1 MSCPVPSAADL
12 SAGEGGGRRQSQTP
26 CGATRRRPMRSAPT
40 GASAR
45 AVDALLSRYAVRALF
60 AATVAVALL
69 SSEVAAA
76 PRAVVLE
83 IEGAIGPAVA
93 DYVVR
98 ELRGIGQSDTR
109 LVILRMNT
117 PGGLDTSMRTIIR
130 AILSSPVPVAAYVAP
145 SGARA
150 ASAGTYIT
158 YASAIAAMAPGTNL
172 GAATPIQLG
181 GMPRLPGG
189 APEQPA
195 GQKGKEKGNE
205 GNSAAEPADTET
217 RTAVSLPA
225 SEALKLHVIDVIA
238 DDVPDL
244 LRKIDGRTVKVA
256 GKPERLATAGLD
268 VVTAAPDWR
277 TELLAVITDPNVAFI
292 LMLIGVY
299 GLIFEFLNP
308 GAVAP
313 GLVGSIS
320 LLVALYALNLLP
332 INYAGAALVLLGI
345 GLMVAEAHIGSF
357 GVIGVGG
364 IIAFV
369 IGAIMMF
376 PSGAPGFT
384 LSLSVVGAA
393 TVATAALFLLVLTM
407 LLRSRRRP
415 VVTGKEG
422 LLGAEGETVAWD
434 GEEGRVRVNGEIW
447 RARAPRPLEA
457 GARIKVINRE
467 GLVLVLEPA

>member
-1 MSCPVPSAADL
+1 
-12 SAGEGGGRRQSQTP
+12 
-26 CGATRRRPMRSAPT
+26 MRSAPT

-45 AVDALLSRYAVRALF
+45 AVNAFLSRYAARALF

-69 SSEVAAA
+69 SGEVAAA

-93 DYVVR
+93 DYFVR
-98 ELRGIGQSDTR
+98 ELRAIGQSDTR

-181 GMPRLPGG
+181 GTPRLPGG
-189 APEQPA
+189 TSQP
-195 GQKGKEKGNE
+195 KDKEKSSG
-205 GNSAAEPADTET
+205 GDTSASEPADTET
-217 RTAVSLPA
+217 RKAINDAVAYIRGLAELNGRNADWAAEAVRTAVSLSA
-225 SEALKLHVIDVIA
+225 SEALKLNVIDVIA

-244 LRKIDGRTVKVA
+244 LRKIDGRSVKVA
-256 GKPERLATAGLD
+256 GKPQTLATADLEI
-268 VVTAAPDWR
+268 VTAVPDWR

-292 LMLIGVY
+292 LLLIGTY

-313 GLVGSIS
+313 GLIGSIS

-357 GVIGVGG
+357 GVIGIGG
-364 IIAFV
+364 IVAFV

-422 LLGAEGETVAWD
+422 LLGAEGETVAWG

-447 RARAPRPLEA
+447 RARAPRPLQP

-467 GLVLVLEPA
+467 GLVLVVEPA

>member
-1 MSCPVPSAADL
+1 
-12 SAGEGGGRRQSQTP
+12 
-26 CGATRRRPMRSAPT
+26 
-40 GASAR
+40 
-45 AVDALLSRYAVRALF
+45 
-60 AATVAVALL
+60 
-69 SSEVAAA
+69 
-76 PRAVVLE
+76 
-83 IEGAIGPAVA
+83 
-93 DYVVR
+93 
-98 ELRGIGQSDTR
+98 
-109 LVILRMNT
+109 
-117 PGGLDTSMRTIIR
+117 
-130 AILSSPVPVAAYVAP
+130 
-145 SGARA
+145 
-150 ASAGTYIT
+150 
-158 YASAIAAMAPGTNL
+158 
-172 GAATPIQLG
+172 
-181 GMPRLPGG
+181 MPRLPGG
-189 APEQPA
+189 APDQPA
-195 GQKGKEKGNE
+195 GQKGKEKGSE

-217 RTAVSLPA
+217 RKAVNDAVAYIRGLAELNDRNADWAAEAVRTAVSLPA

-357 GVIGVGG
+357 GVIGLGG

-376 PSGAPGFT
+376 PPGAPGLT
-384 LSLSVVGAA
+384 LSLSVVAAA
-393 TVATAALFLLVLTM
+393 TATTAALFLLVLTM

-447 RARAPRPLEA
+447 RARARLPLQP

-467 GLVLVLEPA
+467 GLVLVVEPA

>member
-1 MSCPVPSAADL
+1 MRAALTQLRAGRMDFVL
-12 SAGEGGGRRQSQTP
+12 SQ
-26 CGATRRRPMRSAPT
+26 CATRALVLGILFLHALPT
-40 GASAR
+40 E
-45 AVDALLSRYAVRALF
+45 L
-60 AATVAVALL
+60 
-69 SSEVAAA
+69 AAA
-76 PRAVVLE
+76 PKAVVLQ
-83 IEGAIGPAVA
+83 IDGAIGPAVA

-98 ELRGIGQSDTR
+98 ELRAISQVDTR
-109 LVILRMNT
+109 LVVVRMNT
-117 PGGLDTSMRTIIR
+117 PGGLDTSMREIIR
-130 AILSSPVPVAAYVAP
+130 AILASAVPVAAYVAP

-181 GMPRLPGG
+181 GTPRLPG
-189 APEQPA
+189 APQP
-195 GQKGKEKGNE
+195 KDKEKG
-205 GNSAAEPADTET
+205 GGDTGASEPADTET
-217 RTAVSLPA
+217 RKAINDAVAYIRGLAELNGRNADWAAEAVRTAVSLPA
-225 SEALKLHVIDVIA
+225 SEALKLNVIDVIA

-244 LRKIDGRTVKVA
+244 LRKIDGRSVKVA
-256 GKPERLATAGLD
+256 GRTQTLATADLEI
-268 VVTAAPDWR
+268 VAAVPDWR

-292 LMLIGVY
+292 LLLIGTY

-313 GLVGSIS
+313 GLIGAIS

-364 IIAFV
+364 IAAFV

-376 PSGAPGFT
+376 PPGAPGFA
-384 LSLSVVGAA
+384 LSLSVVAGATA
-393 TVATAALFLLVLTM
+393 VTAALFLLVLTM

-422 LLGAEGETVAWD
+422 LLGAEGEAVAWD
-434 GEEGRVRVNGEIW
+434 GDEGRVRVHGEIW
-447 RARAPRPLEA
+447 RARAQRPLQP
-457 GARIKVINRE
+457 GARVKVVNRE
-467 GLVLVLEPA
+467 GLVLVVELA